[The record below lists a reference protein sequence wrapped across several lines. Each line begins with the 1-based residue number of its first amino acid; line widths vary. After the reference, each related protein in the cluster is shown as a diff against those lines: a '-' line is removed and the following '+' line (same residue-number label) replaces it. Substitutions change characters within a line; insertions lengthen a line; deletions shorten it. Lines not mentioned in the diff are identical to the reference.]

1 MKEFDWFIGHSSS
14 FKENWEFVIMI
25 AACWNVFMLPISI
38 AFNSQDVTLDR
49 IALFVDISFVL
60 DMIIVF
66 RTTLLD
72 EDTGLEIKDWK
83 IIAIAYLRGR
93 FTIDFLST
101 VPFDWLALVSHLF
114 IFSLI

>member
-1 MKEFDWFIGHSSS
+1 
-14 FKENWEFVIMI
+14 MI

-49 IALFVDISFVL
+49 IALIVDISFVL

-114 IFSLI
+114 IFSHI